1 MAIPSHGPLILGI
14 TWAFT
19 IFSGIFLGFRFYA
32 KVTRRQGLW
41 WDDRVLLASW
51 ILLLSQAAVT
61 QYGVELGYGKPLN
74 DIPTKNWSII
84 ALGSTVISMVSSIA
98 AALSKMSFGIT
109 LLRLTSGHL
118 RSIAWFCVVTLF
130 LTLIPSVVGPWIQCP
145 NIETTWNT
153 SSAVCWTA
161 ESQIEYG
168 IFNSAWSALMDFVLA
183 SLPWFLIWNLQL
195 KSREKIGVG
204 IAMSLGVLA
213 GICAVIKGVY
223 VVQLREWD
231 FSYYGKDLVI
241 WTVVEIA
248 TAIVGGSI
256 PVLRVFLKE
265 TMCPYARSGA
275 RNNSTVPLSQ
285 LRRYQHSTVTTTVR
299 SVKRG
304 KEGSWTAID
313 EEEQNDGSSQRGIL
327 VDEEMG
333 GASSSKAAYAGDHIV
348 QTSRVTVRVERDV
361 SPSPRSRSLLNTD

>member
-1 MAIPSHGPLILGI
+1 
-14 TWAFT
+14 
-19 IFSGIFLGFRFYA
+19 
-32 KVTRRQGLW
+32 
-41 WDDRVLLASW
+41 
-51 ILLLSQAAVT
+51 
-61 QYGVELGYGKPLN
+61 
-74 DIPTKNWSII
+74 
-84 ALGSTVISMVSSIA
+84 MVSSIA

-118 RSIAWFCVVTLF
+118 HFTAWFCIIALL

-145 NIETTWNT
+145 HMEVTWDT
-153 SSAVCWTA
+153 SNDVCWTA
-161 ESQIEYG
+161 ESQIQYG
-168 IFNSAWSALMDFVLA
+168 IFNAAWSASTDFVLA

-204 IAMSLGVLA
+204 IAMSLGMLWVLVRLCSHGQTVSNCHTNTAVSA
-213 GICAVIKGVY
+213 GICAIVKGVY

-241 WTVVEIA
+241 WTVVEIG

-256 PVLRVFLKE
+256 PVLRVFFKE
-265 TMCPYARSGA
+265 TMSSYGRSCA
-275 RNNSTVPLSQ
+275 RNNATVPLSR
-285 LRRYQHSTVTTTVR
+285 LHRYQHSTVTTTVR
-299 SVKRG
+299 AVKRG

-333 GASSSKAAYAGDHIV
+333 GASSSKATYADDHIL
-348 QTSRVTVRVERDV
+348 QTSTVTVEVESDA
-361 SPSPRSRSLLNTD
+361 SQSPRSRSFLNTV